1 VFERILIVD
10 DSKVSRTMTSGFVR
24 AMCPKAQIIEAAD
37 GAQALLLESANAV
50 EVAILDMNMPG
61 VDGLEVAR
69 ELRTRHPH
77 MRICLLTANA
87 QERVRTRA
95 GLMGIH
101 VLRKPVTREVVREA
115 LQRLGAVA

>member
-1 VFERILIVD
+1 MQNILIVD
-10 DSKVSRTMTSGFVR
+10 DSKASRMMTIGFVR
-24 AMCPKAQIIEAAD
+24 ALCPTAEVTEASD
-37 GAQALLLESANAV
+37 GAEALLLDEASSLD
-50 EVAILDMNMPG
+50 VAILDMNMPG
-61 VDGLEVAR
+61 ADGLQIAK
-69 ELRTRHPH
+69 ELRQRHPH

-115 LQRLGAVA
+115 LQRLGAMA